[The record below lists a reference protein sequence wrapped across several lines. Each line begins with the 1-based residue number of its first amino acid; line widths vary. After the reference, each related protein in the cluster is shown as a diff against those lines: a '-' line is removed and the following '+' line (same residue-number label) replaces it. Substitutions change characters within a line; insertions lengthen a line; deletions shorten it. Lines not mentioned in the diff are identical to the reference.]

1 MPNSSFKNLT
11 LQDLIEDYIDQS
23 GSVISNLSPSQY
35 AEIKKAFVAG
45 MSVAIKFQ
53 IEAHVEFDNEEECTA
68 YFTRIAKECADF
80 WIDLNKYTN

>member
-11 LQDLIEDYIDQS
+11 LQNLIEDYIDQS

-53 IEAHVEFDNEEECTA
+53 IEAHIEFENEAECEA
-68 YFTRIAKECADF
+68 YFARIAKECAEF
-80 WIDLNKYTN
+80 WINLNKNQN